1 MTKYF
6 VLILIIISTQ
16 SFAQKPVDVN
26 NFSDAQIESFLKD
39 AENKGLSELQ
49 VEALAKA
56 NGFSNEDIVKIRERI
71 NRIKTGTNN
80 NAGTQNTVVREQ
92 LGEISERA
100 SVQVEAEVKNKNVLF
115 GSDLFNNKNLNFEPN
130 LRIPTPINYIIGPDD
145 ELNVDITGY
154 AYQHYDLKVS
164 PEGTVKLES
173 LSPIYVNGLTVQKAK
188 LKIEQK
194 LRGLFAGLRN
204 GSLEMDVTLGRVRTI
219 KVTVVGDV
227 KSPGTYSVSSLA
239 TLFNALYVSGGPTS
253 MGSLR
258 NIQLLRNN
266 RVIQKLDLYEFLLK
280 GTMSGNVNLMDQD
293 VVFIPALDRK
303 VSFIGQVKRPMVFEL
318 RSEENLEEALHFAG
332 GFTEDAYSAIVQIRR
347 NNDKEK
353 LLVDVPEQ
361 SFKTYTLK
369 NGDQIEVN
377 AILDR
382 YVNKVEVLGAVFR
395 PGQFA
400 LDTKLKT
407 IRDLIS
413 RAEGLREDAF
423 RNRAILK
430 RERENLDPEYISVDL
445 NKVLAGDDITLKRQD
460 VLIIKS
466 LVELRELRKV
476 NIEGAV
482 NQPGEFDFAD
492 SMSVS
497 DLVMLAGGYKE
508 GAAPKRIEVARRLFN
523 DESKNETVE
532 VISIDANKDLLLGAK
547 RMVLKPFD
555 RVFVRDLPNYEV
567 QKLVNITG
575 EINYPG
581 NYVIQNR
588 NERIS
593 DLIERAGGPRAEAYI
608 HGARFYRKGKQVAV
622 DLSKVMN
629 DKSTPVNLY
638 LEEGDRLFIPKEE
651 QTVKVSGQV
660 LNPTS
665 VAYQADFGFRDYI
678 SQAGGFSDS
687 ARIRKTYV
695 KYANGY
701 TGRTKYFLGIKD
713 FPKVERGMEIIVP
726 VKHRDRLSKAEVISL
741 STGMVSLSAVLLTL
755 FRLIPS
761 SN

>member
-293 VVFIPALDRK
+293 VVFIPLAEK
-303 VSFIGQVKRPMVFEL
+303 KIIFEGEVKRPLIFEIKS
-318 RSEENLEEALHFAG
+318 SETFKDALNFAG
-332 GFTEDAYSAIVQIRR
+332 GFTTNAYEALLHIRR
-347 NNDKEK
+347 NTDKEREIID
-353 LLVDVPEQ
+353 LYNTD
-361 SFKTYTLK
+361 FDRFALK
-369 NGDQIEVN
+369 DGDKIEVN
-377 AILDR
+377 AILER
-382 YVNKVEVLGAVFR
+382 FTNRVEIQGAVFR
-395 PGQFA
+395 PGQYA
-400 LDTKLKT
+400 INVNLRTVSQ
-407 IRDLIS
+407 LIEK
-413 RAEGLREDAF
+413 AEGLREDAF

-430 RERENLDPEYISVDL
+430 RERENLDPEFISIDL
-445 NKVLAGDDITLKRQD
+445 NKVLNGEDIPLKRED

-466 LVELRELRKV
+466 VVELRELRKV
-476 NIEGAV
+476 NIQGAI
-482 NQPGEFDFAD
+482 NQAGDYDFVD
-492 SMSVS
+492 SMSVN
-497 DLVMLAGGYKE
+497 DLIILAGGYRE
-508 GAAPKRIEVARRLFN
+508 GASQKRIEIARRVYN
-523 DESKNETVE
+523 DESNDQTVIIIPFE
-532 VISIDANKDLLLGAK
+532 GTKEFSLNLK
-547 RMVLKPFD
+547 RTELKPFD
-555 RVFVRDLPNYEV
+555 QVFVRDLPNYQPQETV
-567 QKLVNITG
+567 SITG
-575 EINYPG
+575 EVNYPG
-581 NYVIQNR
+581 NYVIKTR
-588 NERIS
+588 TERIS
-593 DLIERAGGPRAEAYI
+593 DLIDRAGGLRTESYVQ
-608 HGARFYRKGKQVAV
+608 GARFYRKGQQVAV
-622 DLSKVMN
+622 NLTEILKNKES
-629 DKSTPVNLY
+629 SINLY
-638 LEEGDRLFIPKEE
+638 LEVGDKLVIPKDE

-665 VAYQADFGFRDYI
+665 LAYQKDFSFKEYI
-678 SQAGGFSDS
+678 SQAGGFTDS
-687 ARIRKTYV
+687 ARIKKTYV
-695 KYANGY
+695 KYANGF
-701 TGRTKYFLGIKD
+701 TGRTKYFLGFKD
-713 FPKVERGMEIIVP
+713 FPKVEKGMEIIVP
-726 VKHRDRLSKAEVISL
+726 VKKRERLSKAEIISL
-741 STGMVSLSAVLLTL
+741 STGLVSLSAVMLSL
-755 FRLIPS
+755 FRLM
-761 SN
+761 